1 MSLFD
6 KDLLT
11 SKTDFELFE
20 DKLLAICSECCTYIC
35 RWSPQ
40 AILRRI
46 RQEIINKLVA
56 TKIGS
61 AANDTGYFVWD
72 VGEFYYENDTLLG
85 LDTINIS
92 FDIRKNPDFTN
103 QFAKITVRVS
113 SANGHIKNCKVQY
126 YGNV

>member
-6 KDLLT
+6 KNLLT

-20 DKLLAICSECCTYIC
+20 DKLLAICSECFKYIC
-35 RWSPQ
+35 RWTSQ
-40 AILRRI
+40 SILRRV
-46 RQEIINKLVA
+46 RQEIIDKIVGTQIGNVA
-56 TKIGS
+56 YE
-61 AANDTGYFVWD
+61 TGYFVWD

-85 LDTINIS
+85 LDINIS
-92 FDIRKNPDFTN
+92 FDIHKNPDFTN

-113 SANGHIKNCKVQY
+113 SANGHIKNYKVQY